1 LTTKEEVR
9 IVKSLKGDPSPRNP
23 AFDVIVQTYR
33 RRLKGFIRMRTG
45 SDAEVE
51 DILNEVWFKF
61 WRSVSGIEVSQHGA
75 EHEGVSA
82 FLYRIALTTMVDHYR
97 KKGCGSGKVVLLLD
111 DLNSRDL
118 SMGSFNMGDNS
129 EPIEVAA
136 ISASPEELFADWE
149 SKEFV
154 LQTAFGKTGRPPHEV
169 LVFGF
174 AVCLG
179 FKPQELASRDVMDR
193 PLRLLERDLEE
204 GMREGSNI
212 PESRLTVIFGP
223 LRDSMTRGVSRDRDY
238 LDLQAAPVVGA
249 SVLRDYSVHPES
261 LTSDIRI
268 WRYNVLRRTI
278 LLATKRAASR
288 ISK

>member
-9 IVKSLKGDPSPRNP
+9 IVKSLQGDPSPRNP

-61 WRSVSGIEVSQHGA
+61 WRSVSGMEVPQHSAG
-75 EHEGVSA
+75 HEGVSA
-82 FLYRIALTTMVDHYR
+82 FLYRIALTTMVDHHR
-97 KKGCGSGKVVLLLD
+97 KKGCGSGKIVLLLD
-111 DLNSRDL
+111 DLHSRDL
-118 SMGSFNMGDNS
+118 SMGSFNMGDS
-129 EPIEVAA
+129 TDPLEVAA

-193 PLRLLERDLEE
+193 PLWLLERDLED

-223 LRDSMTRGVSRDRDY
+223 LRDSMTRGLSRDRDY
-238 LDLQAAPVVGA
+238 LDLAAAPMVGA

-278 LLATKRAASR
+278 LLATKRVASR
-288 ISK
+288 ITK

>member
-9 IVKSLKGDPSPRNP
+9 IVNSLRGDSSPRNP
-23 AFDVIVQTYR
+23 AFDLIVQTYR
-33 RRLKGFIRMRTG
+33 QRLTGFIRMRTG

-61 WRSVSGIEVSQHGA
+61 WRSMSGLDVSQPGT
-75 EHEGVSA
+75 EREGVSA

-97 KKGCGSGKVVLLLD
+97 KKGCGSGKIVLQMD
-111 DLNSRDL
+111 DLRSRDL
-118 SMGSFNMGDNS
+118 STGPSCIGDNS
-129 EPIEVAA
+129 EPLEFAA
-136 ISASPEELFADWE
+136 ISASPEEMFADWE

-179 FKPQELASRDVMDR
+179 FKPQELASSDVMDR
-193 PLRLLERDLEE
+193 PLRLLERDLED

-223 LRDSMTRGVSRDRDY
+223 LRDSMTWGVSRVRDY
-238 LDLQAAPVVGA
+238 LDVATAPIVGE
-249 SVLRDYSVHPES
+249 SVLRDYSVHSDSP
-261 LTSDIRI
+261 TSDIRI

-278 LLATKRAASR
+278 LLATKRVASR
-288 ISK
+288 NSR

>member
-1 LTTKEEVR
+1 MTTKEEVC

-33 RRLKGFIRMRTG
+33 RRLKGFIRMRAG

-61 WRSVSGIEVSQHGA
+61 WRSISGTEVSQHGA

-82 FLYRIALTTMVDHYR
+82 FLYRIALTTTVDHYR
-97 KKGCGSGKVVLLLD
+97 KKGCGSGKIVLLMD
-111 DLNSRDL
+111 DLRSRDL
-118 SMGSFNMGDNS
+118 SMGSFSMGDNS
-129 EPIEVAA
+129 EPLEVAA

-149 SKEFV
+149 FKEFV

-193 PLRLLERDLEE
+193 PLRLLERDLED

-223 LRDSMTRGVSRDRDY
+223 LRDSMTRGVSRVRDY
-238 LDLQAAPVVGA
+238 LDGPAAPMVGA

-278 LLATKRAASR
+278 LLATKRVASR
-288 ISK
+288 TSR